1 MHLIVFA
8 FLIGVIAGLRAFTAP
23 AAVSWAARLGWL
35 SLTGTPL
42 AFLGFK
48 ATPWI
53 LTALALFELV
63 NDQLPKTP
71 SRKVPAQFIPR
82 VLFGAM
88 CGAAIGGSFDSLW
101 LGLICGAVGA
111 VAGTLGG
118 AAVRGKLAAAFG
130 KDLPAGLLEDVVA
143 LVGAYLIVVHAA

>member
-8 FLIGVIAGLRAFTAP
+8 FLIGVIAGLRAFIAP
-23 AAVSWAARLGWL
+23 AAVSWAAKLGWL
-35 SLTGTPL
+35 SLAGTPL

-53 LTALALFELV
+53 FTPLALFELV

-82 VLFGAM
+82 VLIGAM
-88 CGAAIGGSFDSLW
+88 CGAAIGASLDSLW
-101 LGLICGAVGA
+101 LGLVCGTVGA

-118 AAVRGKLAAAFG
+118 AAVRGKLAALFG
-130 KDLPAGLLEDVVA
+130 KDLPAALIEDVVA
-143 LVGAYLIVVHAA
+143 LVGAYLIVAHTT

>member
-8 FLIGVIAGLRAFTAP
+8 FLIGVIAGLRAFIAP
-23 AAVSWAARLGWL
+23 AAVSWAAKLGWL
-35 SLTGTPL
+35 SLAGTPL

-53 LTALALFELV
+53 FTPLALFELV

-82 VLFGAM
+82 VLIGAM
-88 CGAAIGGSFDSLW
+88 CGAAIGASLDSLW
-101 LGLICGAVGA
+101 LGLVCGAVGA

-118 AAVRGKLAAAFG
+118 AAVRGKLAAIFG
-130 KDLPAGLLEDVVA
+130 KDLPAALIEDVVA
-143 LVGAYLIVVHAA
+143 LVGAYLIVAHTT

>member
-23 AAVSWAARLGWL
+23 AAVSWAAKLGWL
-35 SLTGTPL
+35 SLAGTPL

-82 VLFGAM
+82 VLLGAM
-88 CGAAIGGSFDSLW
+88 CGAAIGASLDSLW
-101 LGLICGAVGA
+101 IGLVCGAVGA

-130 KDLPAGLLEDVVA
+130 KDLPAALIEDVVA
-143 LVGAYLIVVHAA
+143 LVGAYLIVAHAA